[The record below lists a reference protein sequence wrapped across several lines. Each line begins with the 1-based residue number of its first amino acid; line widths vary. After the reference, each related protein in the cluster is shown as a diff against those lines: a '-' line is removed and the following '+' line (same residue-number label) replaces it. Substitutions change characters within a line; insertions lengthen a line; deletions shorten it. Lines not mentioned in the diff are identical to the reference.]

1 MKYGFEG
8 NAMPTIY
15 IPSFDSGKRTIM
27 EIFPRWNCFRDRSN
41 AHAIFIDGN
50 HFHDGQIFKSPEAV
64 SRYWQKMPVPDS
76 ERFTVSELVEAWDA
90 CKKV

>member
-1 MKYGFEG
+1 MEKK
-8 NAMPTIY
+8 MPIVY
-15 IPSFDSGKRTIM
+15 IPVYENGTRTM
-27 EIFPRWNCFRDRSN
+27 WEIVPRWNCFRDRSN
-41 AHAIFIDGN
+41 AHAIFIDGY
-50 HFHDGQIFKSPEAV
+50 HFHDDQIFKSPEAV

>member
-15 IPSFDSGKRTIM
+15 IPSFDSGKRTIV
-27 EIFPRWNCFRDRSN
+27 EISPRWNCFLDRSN

-50 HFHDGQIFKSPEAV
+50 HFHDGLLQS
-64 SRYWQKMPVPDS
+64 
-76 ERFTVSELVEAWDA
+76 
-90 CKKV
+90 